1 MEFTAEMIAGLL
13 QGEVVGDKNAKVY
26 FVGDEYKMTNY

>member
-13 QGEVVGDKNAKVY
+13 QGEVVGNKNAKVHT
-26 FVGDEYKMTNY
+26 VSSLSLIHI